1 MAKQPAKKAAAK
13 KVAPSSPQPKTKKRP
28 NGTVTFGKG
37 VTIGKGV
44 S

>member
-1 MAKQPAKKAAAK
+1 MAKKPTKKAEATVSPSPKPKAK
-13 KVAPSSPQPKTKKRP
+13 KVR

-44 S
+44 K

>member
-1 MAKQPAKKAAAK
+1 MAKKPTK
-13 KVAPSSPQPKTKKRP
+13 KVGASASPSPKPKTKKLR

-44 S
+44 K